1 MPSYL
6 TAIIV
11 CNQPQINGAKF
22 LKYRNIIN
30 APTARRRFENFA
42 KKFPGASH
50 INFYDKKTKQFIEQI
65 KLQ

>member
-1 MPSYL
+1 MPSYF

-11 CNQPQINGAKF
+11 CSKPQVNGAKF

-30 APTARRRFENFA
+30 TPAARRSFENFA

-50 INFYDKKTKQFIEQI
+50 INYYDKKTKNFVEQI
-65 KLQ
+65 RLL

>member
-1 MPSYL
+1 MANYL

-11 CNQPQINGAKF
+11 CKKKQVNGNCF

-30 APTARRRFENFA
+30 SSSPRRSFENFA

-50 INFYDKKTKQFIEQI
+50 INYYDKKTKKFVEQI
-65 KLQ
+65 KLL